1 MHDAANFAGT
11 AFESLEEARVALLCN
26 AVRLAS
32 SSSESFAV
40 IGGWS
45 PFLLN
50 SAPIPHPGTADVDLL
65 FAEGVTPGRL
75 KRAYELFLAAGY
87 HPSAKHPFQLVQ
99 IIKVGA
105 EELAFNIDILH
116 PNEQGRRGMFAD
128 HIELPVPLTPFL
140 KQQLRMKSIAVPA
153 SRFIFTY
160 QRIRTVSVEQ
170 TASSGEKMATAVPV
184 MDEAGL
190 IVTKSYSFRNPKR
203 SRDLFDIY
211 LAVKQCGDRPEVTS
225 FLRRLKKEVPDTFNT
240 LHAIE
245 AAMTRTPG
253 LLASVNEHLPEPLRE
268 PEDSILA
275 CLVAFLR
282 EAGVD
287 AVDDAACQEDVVLE

>member
-1 MHDAANFAGT
+1 VVSFLAELGT
-11 AFESLEEARVALLCN
+11 YP
-26 AVRLAS
+26 AS
-32 SSSESFAV
+32 GHRGCRSFAR
-40 IGGWS
+40 
-45 PFLLN
+45 
-50 SAPIPHPGTADVDLL
+50 
-65 FAEGVTPGRL
+65 GRRNTRQTQARL
-75 KRAYELFLAAGY
+75 RIVFGRGLPPLGKASL
-87 HPSAKHPFQLVQ
+87 STQ

-225 FLRRLKKEVPDTFNT
+225 FLRRLKKEVSDTFNT